1 MRPTRV
7 DLVAA
12 ARSSLQDGIERQLTP
27 PTPPPRRNP
36 PPSIDPSTGTLHSV
50 QISSG
55 KSASATTSIATY
67 TNTSTATTSPSLGSS
82 SNGTRSYATRGC
94 CVDCAV
100 WSNHGTIYTLILS
113 VSLSLSSL
121 FLFSLSLSSFLSISL
136 YFLYE
141 KVISSPIDRLKLR

>member
-1 MRPTRV
+1 MPVLWCCPCRAVRPTRV

-113 VSLSLSSL
+113 VSLFS
-121 FLFSLSLSSFLSISL
+121 LFSLSLSLPSCLSLSL
-136 YFLYE
+136 FSL
-141 KVISSPIDRLKLR
+141 

>member
-1 MRPTRV
+1 MPVLWCCPCRAVRPTRV

-121 FLFSLSLSSFLSISL
+121 FLFSLSLFLPVYLSL
-136 YFLYE
+136 FSL
-141 KVISSPIDRLKLR
+141 